1 MAVARGWEG
10 RPLIAD
16 NGRDGVLMSRN
27 LAAKTNTGLVRG
39 RNEDSAYVGHWLC
52 AVADGLGG
60 HVAGDIAST
69 AVVKA
74 LRPFDLNVSPGQLTS
89 VLGRAVSAASDQL
102 AAMIAADRG
111 LIGMGSTLTAML
123 WADNCTA
130 VANIGDSRGYLV
142 RRGALSRITED
153 HVLGKLVANPAPAR
167 IGAALVRYLD
177 GRLDR
182 SPDLTVR
189 TMLPGDRFMI
199 CSDGLSGVLEPQIVR
214 DVLTSVADAGQTA
227 AELIRLTLEAG
238 APDNV
243 TVIIADVP
251 DGIWRA
257 PEGSSVVLGAASRP
271 AMTK

>member
-16 NGRDGVLMSRN
+16 NGRDGVLMSRD

-74 LRPFDLNVSPGQLTS
+74 LRPFDLNVSPEQLTG

-102 AAMIAADRG
+102 AAMIAADRS

-153 HVLGKLVANPAPAR
+153 HVMGNLVANPAPTR

-199 CSDGLSGVLEPQIVR
+199 CSDGLSGVLEPPIVR
-214 DVLTSVADAGQTA
+214 DVLTSVVDAGQTA

-257 PEGSSVVLGAASRP
+257 PEGSPVVLGAASRP